1 MKKQTMNGKNQA
13 SKIAITTIVIVA
25 MLFAL
30 AGCQA
35 NDQTG
40 GKDNAADK
48 TTAETTA
55 AETTTAEK
63 EKANIGEFKGV
74 DLQGNEVTEDFFKQN
89 DLTMVNVFSST
100 CNPCMAELPHL
111 VELSN
116 ELKDKKFAILG
127 INLDI
132 DAEGNPDQ
140 NSKEMIASIIEKAG
154 GGMTAIFPDDNLL
167 VNVITKI
174 DAIPYSFFVDKD
186 GNIVGETYVGS
197 HTKEEWAQIIEE
209 ALQ

>member
-1 MKKQTMNGKNQA
+1 MKKQTKNCKKQV
-13 SKIAITTIVIVA
+13 SKMALMAIAIVA

-30 AGCQA
+30 VGCQA
-35 NDQTG
+35 G
-40 GKDNAADK
+40 AKDNAADK
-48 TTAETTA
+48 STVETTIS
-55 AETTTAEK
+55 EK
-63 EKANIGEFKGV
+63 EKSNIGTFKGV

-89 DLTMVNVFSST
+89 ELTMVNVFSST
-100 CNPCMAELPHL
+100 CNPCMEELPHL

-116 ELKDKKFAILG
+116 ELKDKKFAVLG
-127 INLDI
+127 INLDV
-132 DAEGNPDQ
+132 DSEGNPDQ

-167 VNVITKI
+167 VNVVTKI

-197 HTKEEWAQIIEE
+197 HTKEEWAQIIEK

>member
-1 MKKQTMNGKNQA
+1 MKKQTKNCKKQV
-13 SKIAITTIVIVA
+13 SKMVLMAIAIVA

-30 AGCQA
+30 VGCQA
-35 NDQTG
+35 TD
-40 GKDNAADK
+40 KSNATKK
-48 TTAETTA
+48 TTVKTTI
-55 AETTTAEK
+55 AEK
-63 EKANIGEFKGV
+63 EKANIGAFKGV
-74 DLQGNEVTEDFFKQN
+74 DLQGNEITEDFFKQN

-100 CNPCMAELPHL
+100 CNPCMDELPHL

-116 ELKDKKFAILG
+116 ELKDKKFAVLG
-127 INLDI
+127 INLDM
-132 DAEGNPDQ
+132 DSEGNPDQ

-167 VNVITKI
+167 VNTVAQI

-197 HTKEEWAQIIEE
+197 RTKEEWAQIIEK